1 MIAIDQIDFDFE
13 VIDDPTKYD
22 MTKMAPDGA
31 FVWGLY
37 IEGCRWDSEQHVLA
51 ESHPKVLFTKMPNI
65 WLRPAKRDDIPEG
78 HRYYTPVYK
87 TLARF
92 GVLSTTGHSTN
103 YVVTMRLNM
112 MQKHTSNWWTKR
124 GVAMITQLRD

>member
-1 MIAIDQIDFDFE
+1 
-13 VIDDPTKYD
+13 
-22 MTKMAPDGA
+22 
-31 FVWGLY
+31 
-37 IEGCRWDSEQHVLA
+37 
-51 ESHPKVLFTKMPNI
+51 MPNI
-65 WLRPAKRDDIPEG
+65 WLKPAKKDDIPDG